1 MKRKLALSEMQLVFL
16 VLLVWLPTR
25 SVLADSLED
34 EAKNNITIFT
44 RILDRLLDGYDNRLR
59 PGLGEDLH
67 QPLGLKHVSFILCSD
82 NSKPWE
88 DTSFW

>member
-1 MKRKLALSEMQLVFL
+1 MKRKLMRYKMPL
-16 VLLVWLPTR
+16 VLLVLLVGVPTR

-59 PGLGEDLH
+59 PGLG
-67 QPLGLKHVSFILCSD
+67 
-82 NSKPWE
+82 
-88 DTSFW
+88 

>member
-1 MKRKLALSEMQLVFL
+1 MKRQPAPRGTRL
-16 VLLVWLPTR
+16 VLLALLAWLPTR

-59 PGLGEDLH
+59 PGLG
-67 QPLGLKHVSFILCSD
+67 GY
-82 NSKPWE
+82 
-88 DTSFW
+88 